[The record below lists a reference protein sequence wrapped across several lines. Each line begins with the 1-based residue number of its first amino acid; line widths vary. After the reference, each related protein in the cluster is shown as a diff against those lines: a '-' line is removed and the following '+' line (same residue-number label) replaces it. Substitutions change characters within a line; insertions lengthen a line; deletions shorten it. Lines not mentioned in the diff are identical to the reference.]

1 MPQKTFIISF
11 LVTRKRKRKEIF
23 MTMSKKA
30 IFLTNHTEDW
40 LRASSRWSPTTSS
53 TSKRFLRSYVL
64 LVSLSFRRSLNERSN
79 CSTARPILRW
89 HSSLMC
95 SAFNSKNNWLPIW
108 TNWSDPFISICVIL
122 VLASFSI
129 ISPNPYSLLFFF
141 YFLLVCGQWLPR
153 CGNQWWS
160 HSSQSPSGTPSSS
173 SLTLKIAERD
183 FPLCMRS
190 MTQYLIRHSHLKNDG
205 RLQLIRF
212 LKVLSPLYFLL

>member
-1 MPQKTFIISF
+1 
-11 LVTRKRKRKEIF
+11 

-64 LVSLSFRRSLNERSN
+64 LVSLSFRRLLNERSS

-89 HSSLMC
+89 HSSSMY

-108 TNWSDPFISICVIL
+108 TNWSDPFISICVIP

-129 ISPNPYSLLFFF
+129 ISLNPYSLLFFS
-141 YFLLVCGQWLPR
+141 YSLSSLWAMTTAMWKSMMISLEPISLRYSILLL
-153 CGNQWWS
+153 S
-160 HSSQSPSGTPSSS
+160 HSQDCWAGLPTLYAQHDSVSDTPFSFEEWWPSTAHPLLKSTFPSLF
-173 SLTLKIAERD
+173 LTLGLWHA
-183 FPLCMRS
+183 
-190 MTQYLIRHSHLKNDG
+190 HG
-205 RLQLIRF
+205 RMYCLF
-212 LKVLSPLYFLL
+212 